1 MWWRH
6 SALPSAW
13 LWEDTSWDK
22 AFRNGKFFRHDMCEL
37 TTKCLRLPAVIL
49 TSALLLCA
57 LVGCENS
64 RNDIIGKWRSGDSNA
79 MVWEFVK
86 DGSVLMGS
94 TKGRYSFGDRN
105 RVKIETPFGTS
116 VYQLEL
122 ADNRMLLTD
131 PTGSRL
137 EFTRMK

>member
-1 MWWRH
+1 
-6 SALPSAW
+6 
-13 LWEDTSWDK
+13 
-22 AFRNGKFFRHDMCEL
+22 MCEL
-37 TTKCLRLPAVIL
+37 MTKSLRLPAMIV

-57 LVGCENS
+57 MVGCENS
-64 RNDIIGKWRSGDSNA
+64 QNDIVGKWRSGDSNA

-94 TKGRYSFGDRN
+94 TKGRYSFGNRN

-122 ADNRMLLTD
+122 ADNPMLLTD

-137 EFTRMK
+137 EFTRVK

>member
-1 MWWRH
+1 M
-6 SALPSAW
+6 S
-13 LWEDTSWDK
+13 
-22 AFRNGKFFRHDMCEL
+22 EL
-37 TTKCLRLPAVIL
+37 TTKSLRLPAMIL

-57 LVGCENS
+57 MVGCES
-64 RNDIIGKWRSGDSNA
+64 SQNDIIGKWRSGDSSA
-79 MVWEFVK
+79 MVWEFAK

-116 VYQLEL
+116 IYQLEL
-122 ADNRMLLTD
+122 TDNRMLLTD
-131 PTGSRL
+131 PTGSKL

>member
-1 MWWRH
+1 MM
-6 SALPSAW
+6 
-13 LWEDTSWDK
+13 K
-22 AFRNGKFFRHDMCEL
+22 AVLAFVL
-37 TTKCLRLPAVIL
+37 LVAV
-49 TSALLLCA
+49 T

-64 RNDIIGKWRSGDSNA
+64 QNNIIGKWRSGDSSA
-79 MVWEFVK
+79 MVWEFAK

-116 VYQLEL
+116 IYQLEL

-131 PTGSRL
+131 PTGSKL

>member
-1 MWWRH
+1 M
-6 SALPSAW
+6 S
-13 LWEDTSWDK
+13 
-22 AFRNGKFFRHDMCEL
+22 EL
-37 TTKCLRLPAVIL
+37 TKSLRLPAMIL

-57 LVGCENS
+57 MVGCES
-64 RNDIIGKWRSGDSNA
+64 SQNDIIGKWRSGDSSA
-79 MVWEFVK
+79 MVWEFAK

-116 VYQLEL
+116 IYQLEL
-122 ADNRMLLTD
+122 TDNRMLLTD
-131 PTGSRL
+131 PTGSKL

>member
-1 MWWRH
+1 MPVIFVLYK
-6 SALPSAW
+6 S
-13 LWEDTSWDK
+13 
-22 AFRNGKFFRHDMCEL
+22 
-37 TTKCLRLPAVIL
+37 RLVIIA
-49 TSALLLCA
+49 SALLLCA
-57 LVGCENS
+57 MAGCGS
-64 RNDIIGKWRSGDSNA
+64 SHHDIVGKWRAAGDSSA
-79 MVWEFVK
+79 LVWEFAK

-116 VYQLEL
+116 IYQLEL

>member
-1 MWWRH
+1 MR
-6 SALPSAW
+6 
-13 LWEDTSWDK
+13 
-22 AFRNGKFFRHDMCEL
+22 EL
-37 TTKCLRLPAVIL
+37 TTKSLRLPAMIL

-57 LVGCENS
+57 MVGCES
-64 RNDIIGKWRSGDSNA
+64 SQNDIIGKWRSGDSSA
-79 MVWEFVK
+79 MVWEFAK

-116 VYQLEL
+116 IYQLEL

-131 PTGSRL
+131 PTGSKL